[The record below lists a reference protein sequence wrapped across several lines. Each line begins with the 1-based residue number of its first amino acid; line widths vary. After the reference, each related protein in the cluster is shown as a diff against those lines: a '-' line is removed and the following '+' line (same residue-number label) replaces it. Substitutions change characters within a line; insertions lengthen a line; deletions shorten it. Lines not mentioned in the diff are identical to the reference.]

1 MSSLCFY
8 SETMLCSR
16 CALGVGGS
24 RICAHIRCTVANNV
38 SPRLKATVGADG
50 RWGTGLGFFFPL
62 VFEPVMHNSWP
73 VTLKSW
79 IVTQRCRICRQ
90 SVITWLL
97 ILTPLYWY
105 LRAKRQSE
113 DKTSKRHLLGGAE
126 LRSQDV
132 LINVF
137 TSRWQCKVRNDFILS
152 LDVICAAEWINY
164 TSRSLSGVSF
174 CCYKRSEPFL
184 MFQ

>member
-1 MSSLCFY
+1 
-8 SETMLCSR
+8 
-16 CALGVGGS
+16 
-24 RICAHIRCTVANNV
+24 
-38 SPRLKATVGADG
+38 
-50 RWGTGLGFFFPL
+50 
-62 VFEPVMHNSWP
+62 MHNSWP

-97 ILTPLYWY
+97 ILTPLHWY
-105 LRAKRQSE
+105 IRAKRQSE
-113 DKTSKRHLLGGAE
+113 DKTSKCHLLGGAE
-126 LRSQDV
+126 LGSQDL

-152 LDVICAAEWINY
+152 LDVICAAEWMNH

-174 CCYKRSEPFL
+174 CYYKRSEPFL
-184 MFQ
+184 MFQHKSSKSHSHKVIQYCLETPNQGRRKKKSKKLLQKFCK